1 MREMKDSGV
10 EWIGEIPQNWTCLK
24 LKHVIESCDG
34 GVWGK
39 DPTNTTLDK
48 IVIRSTEQSVD
59 GKWYISNP
67 ATRDL
72 SGIKNLQRFRI
83 QVGDLLMTKSSGSAL
98 HIGKTTLAGEYF
110 VENEC
115 YYSNF
120 LQRIR
125 LIINPQFAWYIL
137 NSSIS
142 REQFV
147 YLQNSTS
154 GIGNIN
160 AENISN
166 IYIPVPNRDA
176 QKMISDFLNAKC
188 IKTDTLIQNV
198 QTQIEKL
205 KAYKQSLITEVV
217 TKGLDSTVPMKNS
230 GVDWIGHVPNAWE
243 VKPMLREIETVVD
256 YRGKTPEK
264 VDAGI
269 LLVTARNI
277 KDGKIDYSISQEYVR
292 SNEYEEIM
300 HRGKLN
306 IGDILFTTEAP
317 LGAVANVDRTD
328 FALAQ
333 RIIKFTTK
341 STLNPYYLKYWMLS
355 LIFQQHLKSYATGST
370 ASGIKASK
378 LCLLK
383 LVNPPR
389 LEQDD
394 IVSYLDKKCSQIDRL
409 IAIKQAKIEKLEQ
422 YKRSL
427 IYEYVTGK
435 KEVI

>member
-1 MREMKDSGV
+1 MRELKDSGI
-10 EWIGEIPQNWTCLK
+10 EWIGEIPTSWAVVSTKHLFQIFSGATPDSSKAENWDGDINWITPADYKTSDMYVDKGRRSLSHIGFASCSTNMIPAGNLIFSKRAPIGSVAINRTDLCTNQGCL
-24 LKHVIESCDG
+24 SCVSKG
-34 GVWGK
+34 NNSVMYYYYVMSIATEYYEFLGSG
-39 DPTNTTLDK
+39 TTFKEISASSFSNFSLPIPSYQDQL
-48 IVIRSTEQSVD
+48 I
-59 GKWYISNP
+59 ISN
-67 ATRDL
+67 
-72 SGIKNLQRFRI
+72 
-83 QVGDLLMTKSSGSAL
+83 
-98 HIGKTTLAGEYF
+98 
-110 VENEC
+110 
-115 YYSNF
+115 
-120 LQRIR
+120 
-125 LIINPQFAWYIL
+125 
-137 NSSIS
+137 
-142 REQFV
+142 
-147 YLQNSTS
+147 
-154 GIGNIN
+154 
-160 AENISN
+160 
-166 IYIPVPNRDA
+166 
-176 QKMISDFLNAKC
+176 FLNAKC
-188 IKTDTLIQNV
+188 DKVNTLIQNV

-205 KAYKQSLITEVV
+205 KTYKQSLITEVV
-217 TKGLDSTVPMKNS
+217 TKGLDPTVPMKDS

>member
-1 MREMKDSGV
+1 MREMKNSGIA
-10 EWIGEIPQNWTCLK
+10 WMGEIPREWNISRIK
-24 LKHVIESCDG
+24 YVADVDPSCDKTKIDGDSLITYTPMECIRRGNFVNKAAYLNSVSSSLTAYEEGDIVMAKVTPCFENGNIAIMTGLHNGFGLGSSELFVFRPRSIVTEYLFYWLQNYVFVQNAKATMTGTG
-34 GVWGK
+34 GLKRVS
-39 DPTNTTLDK
+39 P
-48 IVIRSTEQSVD
+48 VF
-59 GKWYISNP
+59 
-67 ATRDL
+67 
-72 SGIKNLQRFRI
+72 IKNCSIHMPPKEEQNKLVAFL
-83 QVGDLLMTKSSGSAL
+83 DSKC
-98 HIGKTTLAGEYF
+98 TL
-110 VENEC
+110 V
-115 YYSNF
+115 
-120 LQRIR
+120 
-125 LIINPQFAWYIL
+125 
-137 NSSIS
+137 
-142 REQFV
+142 
-147 YLQNSTS
+147 
-154 GIGNIN
+154 
-160 AENISN
+160 
-166 IYIPVPNRDA
+166 
-176 QKMISDFLNAKC
+176 
-188 IKTDTLIQNV
+188 DTLIQNV

-217 TKGLDSTVPMKNS
+217 TKGLDPTVPMKDS
-230 GVDWIGHVPNAWE
+230 GVDWIGHIPNAWE

-394 IVSYLDKKCSQIDRL
+394 IVSYLDKKCAQIDRL